1 MVVTSSSETQ
11 SENDSEYDRKR
22 ELKAFDDSKA
32 GVKGIVDSGVARVP
46 RLFIHEQFK
55 LADKSSYTAEYKSVI
70 PVIDLRGI
78 DVDESLRFQ
87 VIEKVRN
94 ACEKWGFFQ
103 VVNHGIPLNILEE
116 MIDAVRRFHEQDA
129 KVKEEFYSRDETRSV
144 TYNTNFDLHQA
155 PAANWRDT
163 LYCLMAP
170 RPPNPE
176 ELPSICRDVM
186 INYSKEV
193 VNLGLTVFGLISEAL
208 GLTANH
214 LKEMGCAE
222 GLYMLGHYYPAC
234 PEPELTLGFTKHTD
248 GGFLTVVLQD
258 QMGGLQVLHDD
269 HWVDVSPLPGAL
281 ILNIGDMIQVISND
295 KFKSVY
301 HRVLAKNV
309 GSRISVACLFRT
321 HLQCDDESAAR
332 LYGPIKEL
340 LSEDNPPI
348 YRETTLKDY
357 VAHIYSKG
365 LDGISG
371 LQHLK
376 LQQ

>member
-103 VVNHGIPLNILEE
+103 VVNHGIPLNILQE

-281 ILNIGDMIQVISND
+281 ILNIGDMIQVSLLNIELD
-295 KFKSVY
+295 LLFSVT
-301 HRVLAKNV
+301 LGNLS
-309 GSRISVACLFRT
+309 SRTRGNQETVVDVKLI
-321 HLQCDDESAAR
+321 
-332 LYGPIKEL
+332 
-340 LSEDNPPI
+340 I
-348 YRETTLKDY
+348 YEVITNER
-357 VAHIYSKG
+357 I
-365 LDGISG
+365 I
-371 LQHLK
+371 
-376 LQQ
+376 